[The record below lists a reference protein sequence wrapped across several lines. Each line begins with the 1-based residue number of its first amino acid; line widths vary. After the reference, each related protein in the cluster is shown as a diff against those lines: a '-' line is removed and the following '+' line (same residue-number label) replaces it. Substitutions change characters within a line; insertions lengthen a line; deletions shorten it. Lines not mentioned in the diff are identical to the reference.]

1 VQRACA
7 ELESAQPDVQL
18 LSALLQTRNRVAR
31 QEMYAREL
39 ATAQP
44 RLQMLFSQTVRE
56 TILELEKAVMK
67 REPVDLEL
75 LQQLRVISVEMLEYM
90 QLP

>member
-1 VQRACA
+1 MQ
-7 ELESAQPDVQL
+7 
-18 LSALLQTRNRVAR
+18 
-31 QEMYAREL
+31 
-39 ATAQP
+39 
-44 RLQMLFSQTVRE
+44 
-56 TILELEKAVMK
+56 AVMK